1 MPTPRSVKGFLIRR
15 QASLARRL
23 GAVFDFKK
31 EIASP
36 ESHGKIREAFSDP
49 CE

>member
-1 MPTPRSVKGFLIRR
+1 MPAPRSVKGFLIRR

-31 EIASP
+31 EIAAP
-36 ESHGKIREAFSDP
+36 EPHSEIREAFADP